1 MVSLL
6 LFFEDTLLPLV
17 KEKKKR
23 QSLENKKAKGHRSKV
38 KKKQAI
44 FLDIGE
50 KRKKVFERAWR

>member
-23 QSLENKKAKGHRSKV
+23 QSLETKSKR
-38 KKKQAI
+38 KSIKSEKKQAI

-50 KRKKVFERAWR
+50 KKKKGV